1 MYVIMGLPL
10 GVAKPDGMAAL
21 LDGEIGTVEAIKLGW
36 AALGGAVPMMVDSV
50 VLLASGVTG

>member
-1 MYVIMGLPL
+1 MGLPL